1 MKLNRL
7 LIAICVFVVTNTP
20 ARCVADDLEQPYG
33 IDCRIPWNT
42 SRISGTPQPPLP
54 YVTERIFPKLSF
66 ENPVD
71 LIAVPGT
78 NQMLV
83 VEIGGKLWTFPNH
96 PDATNPALAVDIREI
111 PDAAA
116 VGDELQLYGFAFH
129 PDFERNRQCFMCYR
143 LMSGDPEGSRVSRFR
158 ASSVEPLLID
168 PVTEEILI
176 TWRGGG
182 HNGGSLQFGPQDGL
196 LYISTGDGSPGF
208 PPDIH
213 RSGQDISDLL
223 ASVLRI
229 DIDRPSNGL
238 PYSVPADNPFVNR
251 DNARGEVWTYG
262 HRNPWRMSFDQAT
275 GDLWIGDVGW
285 EMWEMIYRAEP
296 GANFGWS
303 LLEHTQP
310 VHSDD
315 PRGPTPITPPA
326 AAHSHTVSRS
336 ITGGYVYR
344 GNRLGELTGSYVYGD
359 YVTGK
364 IWGLNVEFPAAVP
377 RELADTTLQIVCFGV
392 DHHQRLYIVD
402 YDGTVH
408 RLVTNTVTDD
418 GAQFPISLSE
428 TGLFAST
435 SEHQLAAGVIPYNI
449 IAEPWADGTTAQRF
463 IALPGESSLGVHEEN
478 NSQQGN
484 IQGEWSYPDGA
495 VLGKTMLLRI
505 DAARQRRLE
514 TQILHRNGDQW
525 EAYNYLWNDEQSDAH
540 LATGPGVD
548 RPFDVRDSGAD
559 GGIRQQTWHFASRTE
574 CILCHTT
581 RGGSIYGFRPAQ
593 LNRDFDYG
601 SVTDNQLRTLA
612 HIGLFSKPLIADH
625 PIDRPPVD
633 QLPRITDPF
642 DSEASLTDRA
652 RSYLHVNCG
661 TCHRRGGGG
670 TASIQLVDTLSLD
683 DTGLVARPT
692 QGTFGIVDPWIV
704 APGDPDR
711 SVLYYRMSK
720 LGRGRM
726 PHFGSQTVDVD
737 GIELVCDWICQL
749 DDSDKEVLSA
759 DAAQLRVITGS
770 ALEALKIPINA
781 KAEPRQ
787 MVIDRLLSSTTGALT
802 LATAVREN
810 DENQLA
816 PDSRSIAIT
825 RGGMHPDAT
834 IRDLFE
840 PFLPEQSRVQ
850 RLGTTIEP
858 ESVLSLNS
866 NVERGR
872 MLFLQSQTTLCR
884 NCHRVFDQGKAIG
897 PDLTGIGA
905 RLSRR
910 EILINILD
918 PSRKIDPKYQTWL
931 VQTESGQIHSG
942 LLIENTDAVVVI
954 RNSAGKDVSV
964 SRDDIELLVAQK
976 KSLMPEL
983 LLRDATAQD
992 AADLLAF
999 VASLK

>member
-7 LIAICVFVVTNTP
+7 LIATCLFVGTYAQT
-20 ARCVADDLEQPYG
+20 RCIADDLERAYG
-33 IDCRIPWNT
+33 IDSRIPWTT
-42 SRISGTPQPPLP
+42 SQISGTPEPPLP
-54 YVTERIFPKLSF
+54 YVTERVFPELSL

-83 VEIGGKLWTFPNH
+83 VELGGRLRTFPNRS
-96 PDATNPALAVDIREI
+96 DATSLTLAADLLEI

-116 VGDELQLYGFAFH
+116 GGDKLQLYGFAFH
-129 PDFERNRQCFMCYR
+129 PDFERNRQCFVCYV
-143 LMSGDPEGSRVSRFR
+143 LKSGDPQGTRVSRFR

-176 TWRGGG
+176 TWPGGG

-213 RSGQDISDLL
+213 RTGQDISDLL
-223 ASVLRI
+223 GSVLRI
-229 DIDRPSNGL
+229 DIDHPANGL

-251 DNARGEVWTYG
+251 HGARGEVWTYG

-310 VHSDD
+310 VHADA

-326 AAHSHTVSRS
+326 AAHSHTESRS

-344 GNRLGELTGSYVYGD
+344 GNRLSELAGSYVYGD

-364 IWGLNVEFPAAVP
+364 VWALNVESPAAVP
-377 RELADTTLQIVCFGV
+377 QDLADTTLQIACFGV

-402 YDGTVH
+402 YGGTVH
-408 RLVTNTVTDD
+408 RLVANKVSGDA
-418 GAQFPISLSE
+418 AQFPRSLSE

-435 SEHQLAAGVIPYNI
+435 AEHQFAAGVIPYSI

-463 IALPGESSLGVHEEN
+463 IALPGESRLGIHEEN

-484 IQGEWSYPDGA
+484 IKGEWSYPDGA
-495 VLGKTMLLRI
+495 VLGKTVLLRTDSAI
-505 DAARQRRLE
+505 QRRLE

-525 EAYNYLWNDEQSDAH
+525 EAYSYLWNDEQNDAH
-540 LATGPGVD
+540 LAVGPGVD
-548 RPFDVRDSGAD
+548 RAFDVRDPGVD

-593 LNRDFDYG
+593 LNRDFDYE

-612 HIGLFSKPLIADH
+612 HIGLFSKPLVTDH
-625 PIDRPPVD
+625 PVDHPPVE
-633 QLPRITDPF
+633 QLSRITSPF
-642 DSEASLTDRA
+642 DSAASLTDRA

-670 TASIQLVDTLSLD
+670 TASIQLVETLSLH

-704 APGDPDR
+704 AVGDPGR

-737 GIELVCDWICQL
+737 GINLIHDWISQL
-749 DDSDKEVLSA
+749 EDPAAEVLSA
-759 DAAQLRVITGS
+759 DAAQLQVITES
-770 ALEALKIPINA
+770 ALDALQTPIAA
-781 KAEPRQ
+781 KKDSRQ
-787 MVIDRLLSSTTGALT
+787 VVVDRLLSSTTGALT
-802 LATAVREN
+802 LATAVRGH
-810 DENQLA
+810 DDSQLA
-816 PDSRSIAIT
+816 PDSRSVAMS
-825 RGGMHPDAT
+825 RGSRHPDAT

-840 PFLPEQSRVQ
+840 PFLPEQSRVR
-850 RLGTTIEP
+850 RLGNTVEP
-858 ESVLSLNS
+858 ESILSLRA

-872 MLFLQSQTTLCR
+872 MLFLQSQTTQCR

-897 PDLTGIGA
+897 PDLTGIGG

-942 LLIENTDAVVVI
+942 LLIENTDTEVVI

-964 SRDDIELLVAQK
+964 ARGDIELLVAQQ

-992 AADLLAF
+992 AADLVAF
-999 VASLK
+999 VVSLK

>member
-7 LIAICVFVVTNTP
+7 LTLTCVFAAVNAQVQCT
-20 ARCVADDLEQPYG
+20 ADEPGQPYG
-33 IDCRIPWNT
+33 IDIRTPWTT
-42 SRISGTPQPPLP
+42 SRIRGTPRPPLP
-54 YVTERIFPKLSF
+54 YVTERVFPQLSF

-78 NQMLV
+78 NRMLV
-83 VEIGGKLWTFPNH
+83 VEIAGRLLTFPNRQ
-96 PDATNPALAVDIREI
+96 DATSCTLAVDIREI

-116 VGDELQLYGFAFH
+116 VGEELQLYGFAFH
-129 PDFERNRQCFMCYR
+129 PEFKRNRQCFICYR
-143 LMSGDPEGSRVSRFR
+143 LKSGDPEGTRVSRFR
-158 ASSVEPLLID
+158 VSSVEPFLID
-168 PVTEEILI
+168 SATEEILI

-213 RSGQDISDLL
+213 KSGQDVSDLL

-229 DIDRPSNGL
+229 DVDHPANGL
-238 PYSVPADNPFVNR
+238 PYSVPEDNPFVSR
-251 DNARGEVWTYG
+251 DGARGEVWTYG
-262 HRNPWRMSFDQAT
+262 HRNPWRMSFDPVT

-310 VHSDD
+310 VHPDD
-315 PRGPTPITPPA
+315 PRGPTPVTPPA
-326 AAHSHTVSRS
+326 AAHSHTESRS
-336 ITGGYVYR
+336 ITGGHVYR
-344 GNRLGELTGSYVYGD
+344 GSRLSKLAGNYVYGD

-364 IWGLNVEFPAAVP
+364 IWSLNVESLATAP

-392 DHHQRLYIVD
+392 DHQQRLYIVD
-402 YDGTVH
+402 YHGTIH
-408 RLVTNTVTDD
+408 RLVANTVTGDED
-418 GAQFPISLSE
+418 LFPGSLSE
-428 TGLFAST
+428 TGLFTST

-449 IAEPWADGTTAQRF
+449 NAEPWADGTTAQRF
-463 IALPGESSLGVHEEN
+463 IALPGESRLGVHDEN
-478 NSQQGN
+478 NSQKGN

-495 VLGKTMLLRI
+495 VLGKTVLLQI
-505 DAARQRRLE
+505 DSARQRRLE

-525 EAYNYLWNDEQSDAH
+525 EAYSYLWNDEQSDGYLTA
-540 LATGPGVD
+540 GPGFD
-548 RPFDVRDSGAD
+548 RSFDVCDSDVD
-559 GGIRQQTWHFASRTE
+559 GETRQQTWHFASRTE

-612 HIGLFSKPLIADH
+612 HIGLFSKPLHANH
-625 PIDRPPVD
+625 LVDRLPVD
-633 QLPRITDPF
+633 HLSCTTNPF

-652 RSYLHVNCG
+652 RSYLHLNCG

-670 TASIQLVDTLSLD
+670 TASIQLVETVSLY
-683 DTGLVARPT
+683 DTGLFARPT

-704 APGDPDR
+704 AAGDPNR

-737 GIELVCDWICQL
+737 GIELIRDWIRQL
-749 DDSDKEVLSA
+749 DDSEGLSA
-759 DAAQLRVITGS
+759 DAAQLQMITES
-770 ALEALKIPINA
+770 ALDVLTTPITSENDT
-781 KAEPRQ
+781 RQ
-787 MVIDRLLSSTTGALT
+787 TIVDRLLSSTTGALL
-802 LATAVREN
+802 LATAVRAD
-810 DENQLA
+810 DENQLHSE
-816 PDSRSIAIT
+816 SRRIAIT

-840 PFLPEQSRVQ
+840 PFLPEQSRIK
-850 RLGTTIEP
+850 RLGATINP
-858 ESVLSLNS
+858 ETILSLSANI
-866 NVERGR
+866 ERGR
-872 MLFLQSQTTLCR
+872 KLFLQSQTTQCR
-884 NCHRVFDQGKAIG
+884 HCHRVFGQGKSIG
-897 PDLTGIGA
+897 PDLTGIGT
-905 RLSRR
+905 RQSRR

-918 PSRKIDPKYQTWL
+918 PSRKID
-931 VQTESGQIHSG
+931 S
-942 LLIENTDAVVVI
+942 
-954 RNSAGKDVSV
+954 
-964 SRDDIELLVAQK
+964 
-976 KSLMPEL
+976 KSNKV
-983 LLRDATAQD
+983 D
-992 AADLLAF
+992 
-999 VASLK
+999 